1 MTSAS
6 PHRIVSLVPSLTET
20 LCYFGKQQL
29 IVGCTSFC
37 SEPKSLRKNV
47 PSVGGTKDASVEK
60 IIHLRPSHVIVNREE
75 NTESVITRLR
85 ELKSTHQFELIET
98 FLEFPAD
105 NFSLIESL
113 AQTFEFT
120 QQAQVWCKAQTTN
133 LSQLQRKMASK
144 KTFSFAYFIWMN
156 PWMAVGDQT
165 YISRCLELI
174 GGENAL
180 KTGAHLDE
188 RYPVVTPSD
197 KRILASKWL
206 LFSSEPFPF
215 KLRHIEKFLDQSGEK
230 KSFLKV
236 DGQALS
242 WYGSRFELTL
252 KELETLR
259 AKVEED

>member
-6 PHRIVSLVPSLTET
+6 THRIVSLVPSLTET
-20 LCYFGKQQL
+20 LCHFGKQQS

-37 SEPKSLRKNV
+37 TEPKSLRKTV
-47 PSVGGTKDASVEK
+47 PSVGGTKDANVEK
-60 IIHLRPSHVIVNREE
+60 IIQLKPSHVVVNREE
-75 NTESVITRLR
+75 NTESVIARLR
-85 ELKSTHQFELIET
+85 ELKSLHQFELIET
-98 FLEFPAD
+98 FLEFPED

-120 QQAQVWCKAQTTN
+120 QQAQFWCRAQRTN
-133 LSQLQRKMASK
+133 LSELRQKMKSK
-144 KTFSFAYFIWMN
+144 KAFSFVYFIWMN
-156 PWMAVGDQT
+156 PWMTAGDHT

-180 KTGAHLDE
+180 KTGTNLAE
-188 RYPVVTPSD
+188 RYPVITPSD
-197 KRILASKWL
+197 RRILDARWL

-215 KLRHIEKFLDQSGEK
+215 KHRHIEKFLDQSGEK

-242 WYGSRFELTL
+242 WYGSRFEFTL

-259 AKVEED
+259 AKVEEN